1 VSGNNSVRISAGQWR
16 SRLLRFPDA
25 EGLRPTP
32 DRVRQTVFNW
42 LRQDL
47 SGLTCLDLF
56 AGTGVMGFESLSR
69 GAQQVVMVES
79 NRQVYQALNS
89 NQQALSAQQARILH
103 MDALQFL
110 ASSSDR
116 FDVIFLDPPYHQQWL
131 AKLLPLMHDHL
142 KPDGLLY
149 VEAEHSVQDPEG
161 WQVIKKGRAGHVMY
175 HLLKAL

>member
-1 VSGNNSVRISAGQWR
+1 
-16 SRLLRFPDA
+16 
-25 EGLRPTP
+25 
-32 DRVRQTVFNW
+32 
-42 LRQDL
+42 
-47 SGLTCLDLF
+47 
-56 AGTGVMGFESLSR
+56 MGFESLSR

-79 NRQVYQALNS
+79 NRQVYQALNT
-89 NQQALSAQQARILH
+89 NQQALQAQQARILH

-149 VEAEHSVQDPEG
+149 VEAEHSVQDAEG
-161 WQVIKKGRAGHVMY
+161 WQVIKKGRAGHVFY